1 MKVPSPA
8 VTAGRYPLLMGVV
21 NLTPDSFSDGG
32 DYNDVGAAFDR
43 IETLIAD
50 GADIIDLGAESTR
63 PGASQVPAEEEW
75 KRLEPLLKRLS
86 QSSLRVSI
94 SVDTRKPS
102 LMLQAADYG
111 ATWFNDIGGHADITD
126 LATLASYPEM
136 HYIAMH
142 MPITPDI
149 MQVQPMPAAQAL
161 ANIKEFFA
169 QRMALLA
176 AAGFGGERVWFD
188 PGIGFGKT
196 DTANLRIMQEISL
209 WSQTMQMMIGV
220 SRKSL
225 IGRILDISDPKARD
239 APSKMLEFGL
249 ALCGAK
255 LIRTH
260 NVAPLKRLFDLV
272 RGESDG

>member
-149 MQVQPMPAAQAL
+149 MQVQPMAAAQAL

-169 QRMALLA
+169 QRLALLT
-176 AAGFGGERVWFD
+176 AAGFDSARVWFD

-196 DTANLRIMQEISL
+196 DSANVRIMQEIRI
-209 WSQTMQMMIGV
+209 WSQSMQIMIGV

-225 IGRILDISDPKARD
+225 IGRVLDIADPKARD

-260 NVAPLKRLFDLV
+260 HVAPLKRLFDLV

>member
-1 MKVPSPA
+1 MKVRSPA
-8 VTAGRYPLLMGVV
+8 VAAGHYPLLMGVV

-86 QSSLRVSI
+86 QSSLPVSI

-161 ANIKEFFA
+161 ADIKEFFA
-169 QRMALLA
+169 QRMTLLA
-176 AAGFGGERVWFD
+176 AAGFGGERVWLD

-196 DTANLRIMQEISL
+196 DAANVRIMQEISL
-209 WSQTMQMMIGV
+209 WSQDCCR
-220 SRKSL
+220 S
-225 IGRILDISDPKARD
+225 
-239 APSKMLEFGL
+239 
-249 ALCGAK
+249 
-255 LIRTH
+255 
-260 NVAPLKRLFDLV
+260 
-272 RGESDG
+272 